1 MLCSLFFTHPNIFF
15 WGGVALADQL
25 LLRKS
30 KIAEPEGNAAKNNVW
45 LVVCLFCGGSVCM
58 HADMNVRA
66 ILTNIEPSMETTLLI
81 KSYLSCYK
89 GWGGGREDSYIIVR
103 PSCFLIKCWFIFLL
117 LAKDRVSALHKEPI
131 QKGTDLFNVSS
142 LGRTGIESNN

>member
-15 WGGVALADQL
+15 FGGGVALADQL

-89 GWGGGREDSYIIVR
+89 GWGGAGKTATSLLDHLV
-103 PSCFLIKCWFIFLL
+103 FL
-117 LAKDRVSALHKEPI
+117 
-131 QKGTDLFNVSS
+131 
-142 LGRTGIESNN
+142 

>member
-1 MLCSLFFTHPNIFF
+1 
-15 WGGVALADQL
+15 
-25 LLRKS
+25 
-30 KIAEPEGNAAKNNVW
+30 
-45 LVVCLFCGGSVCM
+45 M

-89 GWGGGREDSYIIVR
+89 GWGGREDSYIIVR

>member
-1 MLCSLFFTHPNIFF
+1 MTVICNQNALFSIRYSPKHFF
-15 WGGVALADQL
+15 FGGGVALADQL

-30 KIAEPEGNAAKNNVW
+30 KIAEPEGNAAKNNVS

-58 HADMNVRA
+58 HADMNVCA

-89 GWGGGREDSYIIVR
+89 GWRGGEDSYIIVR

-117 LAKDRVSALHKEPI
+117 LVKDCVNALHKEPI
-131 QKGTDLFNVSS
+131 QKRTDLFNVSS
-142 LGRTGIESNN
+142 LG